1 MGRALDFQIPLG
13 PHILRHTLVTLARTY
28 GCPLETIQDTV
39 GHANARTTRG
49 YDHTDPAV
57 LTQPAEFLLA
67 ALPTGPHENG
77 SV

>member
-1 MGRALDFQIPLG
+1 
-13 PHILRHTLVTLARTY
+13 LRHTLVTLARTY